1 MNYAFA
7 DSITTSFQDVWARF
21 VSVIPNVVFAII
33 VFLVGTLIAIMLE
46 DVVRRLVNL
55 TKIDSVFKK
64 SGIKEKFEK
73 MGFRFSIANI
83 VAWVVKWFLIIVV
96 LIATV
101 ELLHLDQ
108 VSIFLRSV
116 ALYLP
121 NVIIA
126 VVIVAIGVA
135 ISIFIYDV
143 VVRGVKASRLPET
156 SANILAMIA
165 KWAII
170 IFAFLVALDQL
181 HVASN
186 LIHILFTG
194 IIAGGAI
201 AFGLAFGLGGKEKAA
216 KWLDKLENE
225 VFRRNKK

>member
-1 MNYAFA
+1 MNYTFA

-33 VFLVGTLIAIMLE
+33 VFLVGVMIAILLE
-46 DVVRRLVNL
+46 DVVRRLVSI
-55 TKIDSVFKK
+55 TKIDSVFEK
-64 SGIKEKFEK
+64 SGIKEKFDK
-73 MGFRFSIANI
+73 MGFKFSVANL
-83 VAWVVKWFLIIVV
+83 VAWVVKWFLIVVV

-121 NVIIA
+121 NVIVA
-126 VVIVAIGVA
+126 VVIIAIGVA
-135 ISIFIYDV
+135 VSIFAYDIV
-143 VVRGVKASRLPET
+143 FKAITASKLPT
-156 SANILAMIA
+156 SSANVLALIA

-170 IFAFLVALDQL
+170 IFAFLIALDQL
-181 HVASN
+181 HVASS

-194 IIAGGAI
+194 IVAGGAL
-201 AFGLAFGLGGKEKAA
+201 AFGLAFGLGGKEKAS
-216 KWLDKLENE
+216 KLLDKVE
-225 VFRRNKK
+225 RDIINKKEQ